1 MRKPAGLRRGPH
13 LVIKSYR
20 VVKTKTKT
28 KTKTKEVIFAKED
41 PLAKAI

>member
-1 MRKPAGLRRGPH
+1 MQKPVGLRTGPN
-13 LVIKSYR
+13 LVTKSYQ

-28 KTKTKEVIFAKED
+28 KEVKFAKED